1 MLTRFREA
9 LTGATE
15 HPLDISIPVTPRP
28 PTFTEEEVSVA
39 QSGIRSVERKTP
51 ELEGLPEV
59 SQAFFKQTLKKM
71 EEFLTTA
78 TFRSLATEGVPDQVI
93 DALQLY
99 HLEGARI
106 SARGHERG
114 YLFVRDALVERIRSA
129 AEAKTSSNSELQ
141 RQQDEAVLGLIDLVL
156 DPNACR
162 WLWTQACMTP
172 TPPPGAREKHIRL

>member
-1 MLTRFREA
+1 MGMFTRFRQAIMGGEK
-9 LTGATE
+9 
-15 HPLDISIPVTPRP
+15 IPP
-28 PTFTEEEVSVA
+28 PVFSQGRVPVIE
-39 QSGIRSVERKTP
+39 SGIRPTERKAP
-51 ELEGLPEV
+51 ELDGLPEV

-129 AEAKTSSNSELQ
+129 AEAKTSSNAELQ
-141 RQQDEAVLGLIDLVL
+141 RQQDEAVLGLIDLVM

-172 TPPPGAREKHIRL
+172 TPAPGEREKHIRL